1 MIIHLSIVALGD
13 YGLSLITSMKKLSTL
28 IVSLVFF
35 GLCIYLSAFTTQEN
49 KNDETPLSNILQGY
63 YKDLSQ
69 FKTEA
74 QQLEKI
80 VAESQQE
87 VLDAK
92 KLQAQFRESKKAFK
106 KIEYLVE
113 RLDAEFVKDYI
124 NGAPLPALE
133 RNSPSLSVLEPEGL
147 QRLEELVYAED
158 ITADID
164 ELQLLAGKLA
174 ESAQILENYQSKY
187 QITDRLIFEAARF
200 QIIRLVTLGITGFDS
215 PVIASSLEDA
225 IISLN
230 ASYEA
235 IQAYFP
241 LMEQR
246 EERYDKQLGDA
257 FDGALNYLKA
267 NQDFDSFDRLTFI
280 KEYANPL
287 FSLLLDAHLSFGI
300 ETWYETDRLDIKHSI
315 NYYARN
321 LFDETL
327 INPYYYAQL
336 TKDIYTPEVLE
347 LGKTLFFDPA
357 LSKNNER
364 ACASCH
370 QPDNGFTDGLP
381 KSIATGFEGTV
392 ERNSPTLINSIYSDR
407 FFYDLRS
414 EVLELQLDHV
424 ITSHKEFRTNYLDLF
439 DKLGESEEYTTMFQ
453 QAFPQLEDKPI
464 QKASIGYALSAY
476 VRSLSSFDSP
486 FDKYMRDEIPEIEE
500 SVKNG
505 FNIFMGK
512 AACGT
517 CHFAPVF
524 NGSVPPL
531 YKESESE
538 VLGVPAEK
546 EMENFVIDPDRGR
559 YLGILKEQAD
569 FYDHS
574 FKTVTVRNVELTAPY
589 MHNGVYETLEEVVDF
604 YNKGGG
610 LGLGIDVPNQTLPFD
625 SLGLSMKEQSDLVAF
640 MQALTDTTNMTSIP
654 SVLPRFPE
662 SMGINNR
669 KIGGEY

>member
-1 MIIHLSIVALGD
+1 LIIHLSIVALGD

>member
-1 MIIHLSIVALGD
+1 
-13 YGLSLITSMKKLSTL
+13 MKKLSTL
-28 IVSLVFF
+28 IVSLFFF
-35 GLCIYLSAFTTQEN
+35 GLCIYLSAFTTEEKN
-49 KNDETPLSNILQGY
+49 NDETPLSNILQGY

-74 QQLEKI
+74 QQLVKI

-87 VLDAK
+87 VLDEK
-92 KLQAQFRESKKAFK
+92 KLQAQFRKSKKAFK
-106 KIEYLVE
+106 QIEYLVE

-133 RNSPSLSVLEPEGL
+133 RNSPSLSILEPEGL
-147 QRLEELVYAED
+147 QRIEELVYAED
-158 ITADID
+158 ITEDID

-174 ESAQILENYQSKY
+174 ESAQILENYQRKY

-230 ASYEA
+230 ASHEA
-235 IQAYFP
+235 IKAYFP
-241 LMEQR
+241 LMEKR
-246 EERYDKQLGDA
+246 EQRYDKQLQNA
-257 FDGALNYLKA
+257 YESALNYLEE
-267 NQDFDSFDRLTFI
+267 NQDFESFDRLTFI

-287 FSLLLDAHLSFGI
+287 FGLLLDAHLSFGI

-315 NYYARN
+315 NYYAKN
-321 LFDETL
+321 LFDEDL
-327 INPYYYAQL
+327 INPFYYAQL
-336 TKDIYTPEVLE
+336 TKDIYTPEVVE

-370 QPDNGFTDGLP
+370 QPNKGFTDGLP

-424 ITSHKEFRTNYLDLF
+424 ITSHKEFQTNYLDLF
-439 DKLGESEEYTTMFQ
+439 DKLGESEEYKVMFQ
-453 QAFPQLEDKPI
+453 KAFPQLEEDPI

-476 VRSLSSFDSP
+476 VRSLSSFNSP
-486 FDKYMRDEIPEIEE
+486 FDKYMRGEISDIDNA
-500 SVKNG
+500 VKNG

-538 VLGVPAEK
+538 VLGVPVEK
-546 EMENFVIDPDRGR
+546 EMEEYKIDPDRGR

-574 FKTVTVRNVELTAPY
+574 FKTVTVRNIELTAPY
-589 MHNGVYETLEEVVDF
+589 MHNGIYETLEEVVDF
-604 YNKGGG
+604 YNRGGG
-610 LGLGIDVPNQTLPFD
+610 IGLGMDIPNQTLPPD
-625 SLGLSMKEQSDLVAF
+625 PLGLTDKEQQDLVAF

-654 SVLPRFPE
+654 LVLPGFPE

-669 KIGGEY
+669 KIGGDY